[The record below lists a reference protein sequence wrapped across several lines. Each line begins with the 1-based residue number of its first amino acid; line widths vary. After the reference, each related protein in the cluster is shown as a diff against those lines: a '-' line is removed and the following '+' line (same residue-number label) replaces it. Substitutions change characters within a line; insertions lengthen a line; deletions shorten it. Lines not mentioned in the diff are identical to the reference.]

1 MKPLAISAKTWCV
14 ANHFV
19 GYARQAHNP
28 SRNKPSRIDK
38 RMPFFDD
45 FVVADFHRAN
55 FREAIPGRP
64 AAGSFHIDD
73 DIIQLGVKAVV
84 DFADLRWNA
93 SVHELPQPRELITPY
108 RIAFR
113 FDLHKRDRTA
123 FREHQIGKAVA
134 HGEEIFAYQTQ
145 DGGNALQARA
155 IEKSPQKSLSKPKFL
170 PYRRL
175 ARLKSPGFVRGSA
188 PQPLNLIRVR
198 ALVWY
203 FFFGPAEFPSNA
215 HRANGTARSRA
226 LPEPIVP
233 EEPLAILFDNAARD
247 ARATAAQ
254 RRRLVG
260 VIVAACVDHD

>member
-1 MKPLAISAKTWCV
+1 MKLLAIFREDWCV
-14 ANHFV
+14 ANHLV

-55 FREAIPGRP
+55 FRDAIPGRP
-64 AAGSFHIDD
+64 AAGSFDIDD
-73 DIIQLGVKAVV
+73 DIILLGVKAVV
-84 DFADLRWNA
+84 DFADLSWNA

-113 FDLHKRDRTA
+113 FDLHKRDRTV

-155 IEKSPQKSLSKPKFL
+155 IEKSPQRINPNAIPSEYAVETAPPGCNGPQKVIKRFTRS
-170 PYRRL
+170 YRRQL
-175 ARLKSPGFVRGSA
+175 RLDLRREVLDEAPIFQTVREPIKTAVQSPG
-188 PQPLNLIRVR
+188 LEKLI
-198 ALVWY
+198 
-203 FFFGPAEFPSNA
+203 PK
-215 HRANGTARSRA
+215 
-226 LPEPIVP
+226 
-233 EEPLAILFDNAARD
+233 
-247 ARATAAQ
+247 
-254 RRRLVG
+254 
-260 VIVAACVDHD
+260 